1 MAFTAALKVGSL
13 DTRLPRLQGV
23 FGHAAVVRRGTQT
36 VMTDGYHR
44 SVTGDMMGYTVPRT
58 LATQPTPCHLYGKR
72 DTQG

>member
-1 MAFTAALKVGSL
+1 M
-13 DTRLPRLQGV
+13 
-23 FGHAAVVRRGTQT
+23 FGHAVVVRRRRGTQT
-36 VMTDGYHR
+36 VVTGGYHR